1 MNQPIKK
8 LSAAPIRINTPEIK
22 PSVSKSNPP
31 EESRKQDFRK
41 QDFINQESGKQDLN
55 SNSTNNDEQSIPTA
69 ANAAATLEAQLEIGK
84 PREYDRISMR
94 ILAETKK
101 KLINLKN
108 ETGVPY
114 EILVEVM
121 IKNWEQLSDENK
133 ANIIKQS
140 QSERNIRLLEGK
152 QKSMRRT
159 MEQIKNGN

>member
-1 MNQPIKK
+1 
-8 LSAAPIRINTPEIK
+8 
-22 PSVSKSNPP
+22 
-31 EESRKQDFRK
+31 
-41 QDFINQESGKQDLN
+41 
-55 SNSTNNDEQSIPTA
+55 
-69 ANAAATLEAQLEIGK
+69 
-84 PREYDRISMR
+84 MR

-121 IKNWEQLSDENK
+121 IKNWEQLSDDNK

-159 MEQIKNGN
+159 MEQIRNNF

>member
-8 LSAAPIRINTPEIK
+8 LSAAPIRINTPNIK
-22 PSVSKSNPP
+22 PEVSKSNPTA
-31 EESRKQDFRK
+31 ESRKQDFSN
-41 QDFINQESGKQDLN
+41 IESGKQDLD
-55 SNSTNNDEQSIPTA
+55 SNSTNDGDRSLSTA
-69 ANAAATLEAQLEIGK
+69 ANTTAILESQIEIGK
-84 PREYDRISMR
+84 PRDYDRISMR

-121 IKNWEQLSDENK
+121 IKNWEQLSEENK

-159 MEQIKNGN
+159 MEQIRNNF

>member
-8 LSAAPIRINTPEIK
+8 LSAAPIRINTPDIK
-22 PSVSKSNPP
+22 PEVSKSNPTA
-31 EESRKQDFRK
+31 ETRKQDFRK

-55 SNSTNNDEQSIPTA
+55 STNNDEQSIPTA
-69 ANAAATLEAQLEIGK
+69 ATTLEAQLEIGK
-84 PREYDRISMR
+84 LREYDRISMR

-159 MEQIKNGN
+159 MEQIRNNF